1 MSKTGP
7 NPVGELVVEFMAGS
21 HTAFEKLVSLYEGR
35 LYSFFYSRLNNVE
48 DARELT
54 QDVFITVFQKINQYD
69 PGRPFE
75 PWLFTIAR
83 NTCIN
88 HTRKKKLASVSLEK
102 VGDASYSKTESLLHG
117 DDCRYLWQVAEK
129 NMPELQF
136 SALWL
141 SCHEGMSIKEVAESL
156 GRSPLHVKV
165 LLYRAR
171 KKLFSL
177 VSKDALRSGELLSSI
192 PNPTVN

>member
-1 MSKTGP
+1 MQ
-7 NPVGELVVEFMAGS
+7 VMAGS
-21 HTAFEKLVSLYEGR
+21 RVAFEKLVSLYEGR

-54 QDVFITVFQKINQYD
+54 QDVFITVYQKIDQYD
-69 PGRPFE
+69 PQRPFD
-75 PWLFTIAR
+75 PWLFTVAR

-88 HTRKKKLASVSLEK
+88 HTRKKKLASVPLEK
-102 VGDASYSKTESLLHG
+102 VGEASYSETESLLHG
-117 DDCRYLWQVAEK
+117 DECRYLWQVAEQ

-141 SCHEGMSIKEVAESL
+141 SCHEGMSIKEVADSL
-156 GRSPLHVKV
+156 GRTPLHIKV

-177 VSKDALRSGELLSSI
+177 VSKEALRSGELLSSV
-192 PNPTVN
+192 PKSTMPTMN